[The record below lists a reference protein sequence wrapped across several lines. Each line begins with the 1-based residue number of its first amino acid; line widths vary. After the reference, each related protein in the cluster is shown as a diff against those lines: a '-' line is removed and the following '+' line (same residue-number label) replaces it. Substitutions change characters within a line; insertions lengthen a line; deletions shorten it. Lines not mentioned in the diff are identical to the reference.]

1 MEADRL
7 RETRALMTLVA
18 VLAAYVIP
26 GSHSWSGPVL
36 LVLTPTHGVHL
47 ADLLV
52 VALGL
57 LVVLRAERAGLLDR
71 PAVAGP
77 QAVRQRRLV
86 TADC

>member
-1 MEADRL
+1 METARA
-7 RETRALMTLVA
+7 REVRALMTLVA

-36 LVLTPTHGVHL
+36 LTLTATHGVHL

-57 LVVLRAERAGLLDR
+57 LVTLRAVRDGLLAQSVR
-71 PAVAGP
+71 RSAMTAVP
-77 QAVRQRRLV
+77 
-86 TADC
+86 ADC

>member
-1 MEADRL
+1 METVRA

-26 GSHSWSGPVL
+26 GSHAWSGPVL
-36 LVLTPTHGVHL
+36 LTLTATHGVHL

-57 LVVLRAERAGLLDR
+57 LVTLRAARYGLLTA
-71 PAVAGP
+71 PVMTAAATAG
-77 QAVRQRRLV
+77 
-86 TADC
+86 

>member
-1 MEADRL
+1 MDTARAREA
-7 RETRALMTLVA
+7 RALMTLVA

-36 LVLTPTHGVHL
+36 LTLTATHGVHL

-57 LVVLRAERAGLLDR
+57 LVFLRAGRDGLLAQPVRR
-71 PAVAGP
+71 PELVAP
-77 QAVRQRRLV
+77 H
-86 TADC
+86 

>member
-1 MEADRL
+1 MDSARVLEL
-7 RETRALMTLVA
+7 RALTTLVA

-36 LVLTPTHGVHL
+36 LSLAPTHGVHL

-57 LVVLRAERAGLLDR
+57 LVTLRAARHGLLTAPVTR
-71 PAVAGP
+71 SRLTAG
-77 QAVRQRRLV
+77 A
-86 TADC
+86 AAG

>member
-1 MEADRL
+1 MDTARA

-36 LVLTPTHGVHL
+36 LTLTATHGVHV

-52 VALGL
+52 VAVGL
-57 LVVLRAERAGLLDR
+57 LVTLRAVRDGLLAQPVRR
-71 PAVAGP
+71 PALTSP
-77 QAVRQRRLV
+77 
-86 TADC
+86 

>member
-1 MEADRL
+1 METVRA

-26 GSHSWSGPVL
+26 GSHAWSGPVL
-36 LVLTPTHGVHL
+36 LTLTATHGVHL

-57 LVVLRAERAGLLDR
+57 LVTLRAARYGLLTS
-71 PAVAGP
+71 PVSTTGMTATATAG
-77 QAVRQRRLV
+77 
-86 TADC
+86 

>member
-36 LVLTPTHGVHL
+36 LALTATHGVHL

-57 LVVLRAERAGLLDR
+57 LVTLRAARHGLLAQPLR
-71 PAVAGP
+71 RAKLAAVPAN
-77 QAVRQRRLV
+77 
-86 TADC
+86 C

>member
-1 MEADRL
+1 MESARVL
-7 RETRALMTLVA
+7 ELRALTTLVT

-36 LVLTPTHGVHL
+36 VVLTPTHGVHL

-57 LVVLRAERAGLLDR
+57 LVLLRAQRFGLLDR
-71 PAVAGP
+71 PVLTRP
-77 QAVRQRRLV
+77 RLV
-86 TADC
+86 AASADC